1 MTKTTKGMLV
11 VALLLFAGAATWLL
25 YSQLEDEPTQEES
38 SQQTSMPS
46 QLPEDVTDSQSYSSQ
61 ALNISFEYPPDWQ
74 TLVCEGGDD
83 TLEAATAAPVYLASD
98 DRGLG
103 IQDDGSSILC
113 GGGSDFAPQAV
124 IFSRESI
131 DTPAGDAE
139 TVIVSGIEAKKYV
152 SVEGSDGELRPE
164 GFTTVTYV
172 IPRRGSSL
180 KLIAVYSQWPD
191 SSEGYDT
198 SDASRGI
205 FESIIETSLEL
216 E

>member
-1 MTKTTKGMLV
+1 MTKTTKGMII
-11 VALLLFAGAATWLL
+11 VALLLFAGATTWLL
-25 YSQLEDEPTQEES
+25 YNRLDDEPATDNSTTQQTSEPTQLSEPEPS
-38 SQQTSMPS
+38 SQ
-46 QLPEDVTDSQSYSSQ
+46 VYSGA
-61 ALNISFEYPPDWQ
+61 ALDISFEYPLDWQ
-74 TLVCEGGDD
+74 TLECDGVAEEF
-83 TLEAATAAPVYLASD
+83 TTAYLASD

-113 GGGSDFAPQAV
+113 SGGSDFAPQAA

-131 DTPAGDAE
+131 DVPTGDME
-139 TVIVSGIEAKKYV
+139 TVIVSGVEAKKYV

-172 IPRRGSSL
+172 IPRRDSSQ
-180 KLIAVYSQWPD
+180 KIIAVYNQWPD

-198 SDASRGI
+198 SDVSRGV